1 MGQRKRKMKHRR
13 FRIRKESI
21 QGREAVIEDRSEIR
35 HISKVLRLGIGDR
48 VTLFD
53 GEGKEYPACIERLSS
68 DEVSFTL
75 IEEPTLTPKESSL
88 RIILGV
94 ALLKSSK
101 FEWLLQKITEL
112 GVSEILPLY
121 SRHVVP
127 RWEGGQIRTRVD
139 RWEKIVS
146 EAAKQCGRAKIPKIH
161 EPRSFEETLAIEFDE
176 ATKIFL
182 WEREE
187 TKNLK
192 DALATFSSVVFVL
205 VGPEGGFSEDE
216 AIRAQEAGFRPV
228 RLGPRIL
235 RAETAG
241 IVIVSLLQFLFGDL
255 K

>member
-1 MGQRKRKMKHRR
+1 MKHRR
-13 FRIRKESI
+13 FRVHKESI
-21 QGREAVIEDRSEIR
+21 QGREAVVEDRREIR
-35 HISKVLRLGIGDR
+35 HISRVLRLGIGDR

-53 GEGKEYPACIERLSS
+53 GEGKEYPACIKHLSS
-68 DEVSFTL
+68 DQVSFTL
-75 IEEPTLTPKESSL
+75 IEEPTLTTKESSL

-94 ALLKSSK
+94 ALLKSSR
-101 FEWLLQKITEL
+101 FEWLLQKTTEL
-112 GVSEILPLY
+112 GVSEIVPFY

-127 RWEGGQIRTRVD
+127 RWEGGKNRTREL

-146 EAAKQCGRAKIPKIH
+146 EAARQCGRAKIPKIH
-161 EPRSFEETLAIEFDE
+161 EPRPFEETLAMDFDE

-192 DALATFSSVVFVL
+192 DALAAFSSVVFVL

-216 AIRAQEAGFRPV
+216 ASQAQGAGFHPV

-241 IVIVSLLQFLFGDL
+241 IVIVSLLQFLLGDL
-255 K
+255 R

>member
-1 MGQRKRKMKHRR
+1 MKHRR
-13 FRIRKESI
+13 FRIRKEFI
-21 QGREAVIEDRSEIR
+21 QGREAVVEDRGEIR
-35 HISKVLRLGIGDR
+35 HMSRVLRLGIGDR

-53 GEGKEYPACIERLSS
+53 GEGKEYPACIKRLSS
-68 DEVSFTL
+68 DQVSFTL
-75 IEEPTLTPKESSL
+75 TEESALTPKESSL

-94 ALLKSSK
+94 ALLKSSR

-112 GVSEILPLY
+112 GVSEIVPFY
-121 SRHVVP
+121 SKHVVP
-127 RWEGGQIRTRVD
+127 RWEGGVTRTRKS

-146 EAAKQCGRAKIPKIH
+146 EAAKQCGRVKIPKIH

-187 TKNLK
+187 TKTLK
-192 DALATFSSVVFVL
+192 DALATIPSGVFAL

-216 AIRAQEAGFRPV
+216 AIQAQKAGFRPV

-241 IVIVSLLQFLFGDL
+241 IAIVSLLQFLFGDL